1 MLQQQGLKPTRSGF
15 DCQARAHGRRLVL
28 CPAVSFRISPF
39 GRIREVVYLVT
50 VVYFPPLFLRVM
62 VLSQIQFTFF
72 PFAGFNSINFI
83 AIQLMG
89 VKIFFFISKRNKSL
103 LIII

>member
-1 MLQQQGLKPTRSGF
+1 MLQQQGLELTRSGF

-50 VVYFPPLFLRVM
+50 VVYFFPPSFLRVM

-83 AIQLMG
+83 AIHLIS
-89 VKIFFFISKRNKSL
+89 VKIFFLSQKEIKACL
-103 LIII
+103 L

>member
-50 VVYFPPLFLRVM
+50 VVYFPPPSFLRVM

-89 VKIFFFISKRNKSL
+89 VKIFFLSQKEIKACL
-103 LIII
+103 L

>member
-1 MLQQQGLKPTRSGF
+1 MSGGELSNKRGYLLSNS
-15 DCQARAHGRRLVL
+15 CVL
-28 CPAVSFRISPF
+28 PRT
-39 GRIREVVYLVT
+39 Y
-50 VVYFPPLFLRVM
+50 FLRVM

-89 VKIFFFISKRNKSL
+89 VKIFFLSQKEIKACL
-103 LIII
+103 L

>member
-1 MLQQQGLKPTRSGF
+1 MGSTA
-15 DCQARAHGRRLVL
+15 QARAHGRRLVL

-50 VVYFPPLFLRVM
+50 VVYFPPSFLRVM

-89 VKIFFFISKRNKSL
+89 VKIFFLSQKEIKACL
-103 LIII
+103 L